1 MSRFPRTLDAANLM
15 PAKKSPAAK
24 AAKPAKSRPES
35 ANAVAE
41 KTAKKSSTK
50 SPAKQPVN
58 KKPGA
63 KKTASAKQPAEDPA
77 ALKARTA
84 KIVAL
89 LAKEYADAECALHH
103 KSPFELLVA
112 TILSAQCTDERVN
125 MVTPALFKKYPTPAA
140 FAVAPIEDIEK
151 AIQSTGFFR
160 NKAKSIKAASQALV
174 EKHNGKVPQT
184 LEEMIQLAG
193 VGRKTANVVL
203 GVAYKIPTG
212 VVVDTHV
219 GRLSR
224 RLGLTHNEDPVK
236 VESDLVELLPKR
248 EWIDFS
254 HRLIHH
260 GRRIC
265 QARKPKCDACIL
277 EKLCPKIGVV

>member
-1 MSRFPRTLDAANLM
+1 M
-15 PAKKSPAAK
+15 PAKKKP
-24 AAKPAKSRPES
+24 AAKPAKSPKSGRAAAAKSARAKATAIKRP
-35 ANAVAE
+35 
-41 KTAKKSSTK
+41 
-50 SPAKQPVN
+50 PAKARG
-58 KKPGA
+58 K
-63 KKTASAKQPAEDPA
+63 ASAESPA
-77 ALKARTA
+77 ALKARAAQITA
-84 KIVAL
+84 E
-89 LAKEYADAECALHH
+89 LAKEYPDAECALHH
-103 KSPFELLVA
+103 KNAFHLLVA

-125 MVTPALFKKYPTPAA
+125 MVTPDLFKKYPTPAA
-140 FAVAPIEDIEK
+140 FVAAPIEAIEK

-174 EKHNGKVPQT
+174 EKHGGKVPQE
-184 LEEMIQLAG
+184 LDAMVELAG

-203 GVAYKIPTG
+203 GVAYGKATG

-224 RLGLTHNEDPVK
+224 RLGLTKNDDPVK
-236 VESDLVELLPKR
+236 VEADLMAILPQS

-265 QARKPKCDACIL
+265 QARKPQCDACVL
-277 EKLCPKIGVV
+277 DDLCPKIGVSN

>member
-1 MSRFPRTLDAANLM
+1 M
-15 PAKKSPAAK
+15 PAKKKPAAK
-24 AAKPAKSRPES
+24 SAMSPKSVRTAVAKPG
-35 ANAVAE
+35 
-41 KTAKKSSTK
+41 TAKG
-50 SPAKQPVN
+50 PAGKRTAV
-58 KKPGA
+58 KPRGKRA
-63 KKTASAKQPAEDPA
+63 AESPA

-84 KIVAL
+84 QIVAA
-89 LAKEYADAECALHH
+89 LAKEYPDAECALHH
-103 KSPFELLVA
+103 KNSFQLLVA

-125 MVTPALFKKYPTPAA
+125 LVTPELFKNYPTPAA
-140 FAVAPIEDIEK
+140 FVAAPIEAIEK

-174 EKHNGKVPQT
+174 EKHGGSVPQE
-184 LEEMIQLAG
+184 LDEMVQLAG

-203 GVAYKIPTG
+203 GVAYGKATG

-224 RLGLTHNEDPVK
+224 RLGLTGNDDPVK
-236 VESDLVELLPKR
+236 VEADLMAILPQS

-265 QARKPKCDACIL
+265 QARKPQCDACVL
-277 EKLCPKIGVV
+277 DDLCPKIGVGD